1 LHEQL
6 HRIYFSPN
14 IIRVIKLMNTRWYA
28 HVARIGEMVS
38 AKKNSVG
45 KLEVQR
51 LLERPR
57 RTWENN
63 TKVGSKE
70 IE

>member
-1 LHEQL
+1 
-6 HRIYFSPN
+6 
-14 IIRVIKLMNTRWYA
+14 
-28 HVARIGEMVS
+28 MVS